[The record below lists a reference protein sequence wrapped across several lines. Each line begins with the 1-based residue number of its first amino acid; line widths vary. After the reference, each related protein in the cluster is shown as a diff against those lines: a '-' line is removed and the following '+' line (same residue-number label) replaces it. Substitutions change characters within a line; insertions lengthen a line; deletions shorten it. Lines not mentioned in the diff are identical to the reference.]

1 METLHPM
8 NRLFLVAIIFCG
20 GISRAGH
27 VVAENYAADIVVYGG
42 TSAAVTAGVQAHK
55 LGKSVIIVS
64 PDKHLG
70 GLTSGGLGW
79 TDAGKKSSVGGLS
92 LEFYQRIRQHY
103 DRPESWRQQTQ
114 KEFRAIK
121 RSKIRNSPT
130 DDAMWIFEPHV
141 AEAVFDQYISENGI
155 NVLRDAWL
163 DRENGVEKNGTQI
176 VAISTLTGDRIE
188 GKVFIDTT
196 YEGDLMA
203 AAGVSFAVGRE
214 SNAIYGERANG
225 VQKDL
230 RQHDHF
236 FTAQISPY
244 KIVGDPTSGLLPR
257 ISPEPIAENGTGDR
271 KIQAYCFRMCLTD
284 ASENRIPFPKP
295 DGYDP
300 AQYELLLRLF
310 ETGWREQFGKFDPAP
325 NRKTDTNNHGP
336 FSTDNIG
343 RNYDYPEARYQRR
356 REIIKEHETYQK
368 GLMYFMA
375 NDPRVPEDVR
385 EPMSKWGL
393 PKDEFTDNGNWSH
406 QLYIREARRMVGQH
420 VMTEHDCLGETDLK
434 DSIGLGSYAMDSHH
448 TQRYVT
454 SDGFVQNEGDAGV
467 HFKRA
472 YPISYRSILPKRNET
487 SNLLVP
493 VALSSS
499 HIAFGSIRMEPVF
512 MILGQSA
519 ATAGAIA
526 VDQSIDLHSVDYRK
540 DLRPALLKAGQI
552 LEVKRKE
559 K

>member
-1 METLHPM
+1 MK
-8 NRLFLVAIIFCG
+8 RLLLLAIVLLGCCCE
-20 GISRAGH
+20 R
-27 VVAENYAADIVVYGG
+27 VEAENYEAEVVVYGG
-42 TSAAVTAGVQAHK
+42 TSSAVMAAVHAAQS
-55 LGKSVIIVS
+55 GKSVIVVS

-79 TDAGKKSSVGGLS
+79 TDGGKQSSVGGLS
-92 LEFYQRIRQHY
+92 LEFYRRIRQHY
-103 DRPESWRQQTQ
+103 DRPEAWRQQTLE
-114 KEFRAIK
+114 EFRAIPK
-121 RSKIRNSPT
+121 SKSRCRAG
-130 DDAMWIFEPHV
+130 DKAMWIFEPHV
-141 AEAVFDQYISENGI
+141 AELVFDQYIAENNI
-155 NVLRDAWL
+155 EVLRDAWL
-163 DRENGVEKNGTQI
+163 DREAGVEKNGTRI
-176 VAISTLTGDRIE
+176 VAIGTLAGDRIA
-188 GKVFIDTT
+188 GKVFIDAT

-214 SNAIYGERANG
+214 SNAVYGETANG
-225 VQKDL
+225 VQKD
-230 RQHDHF
+230 RRDHKHY

-244 KIVGDPTSGLLPR
+244 KIEGDPSSGLLPR
-257 ISPEPIAENGTGDR
+257 VSADAVMANGTGDD

-284 ASENRIPFPKP
+284 SPENRIPFPQP
-295 DGYDP
+295 AGYD
-300 AQYELLLRLF
+300 ASQYELLLRLF
-310 ETGWREQFGKFDPAP
+310 ESGWREHFGKFDPAP

-343 RNYDYPEARYQRR
+343 FNDDYPEASYARR
-356 REIIKEHETYQK
+356 REIIKEHEIYQK

-375 NDPRVPEDVR
+375 NDPRVPSDVR

-406 QLYIREARRMVGQH
+406 QLYIREGRRMIGMH
-420 VMTEHDCLGETDLK
+420 VMTEHDCHSKTKLE

-454 SDGFVQNEGDAGV
+454 PDGFVQNEGDAGV
-467 HFKRA
+467 PIKQPYR
-472 YPISYRSILPKRNET
+472 ISYRSVLPKQEEAT
-487 SNLLVP
+487 NLLVP

-519 ATAGAIA
+519 AAAAVIAIDQSVDVQA
-526 VDQSIDLHSVDYRK
+526 VDYEK
-540 DLRPALLKAGQI
+540 DLRPALLAAGQI
-552 LEVKRKE
+552 LEDKRKS

>member
-1 METLHPM
+1 
-8 NRLFLVAIIFCG
+8 
-20 GISRAGH
+20 
-27 VVAENYAADIVVYGG
+27 
-42 TSAAVTAGVQAHK
+42 
-55 LGKSVIIVS
+55 
-64 PDKHLG
+64 
-70 GLTSGGLGW
+70 
-79 TDAGKKSSVGGLS
+79 
-92 LEFYQRIRQHY
+92 
-103 DRPESWRQQTQ
+103 
-114 KEFRAIK
+114 
-121 RSKIRNSPT
+121 
-130 DDAMWIFEPHV
+130 MWIFEPHV
-141 AEAVFDQYISENGI
+141 AEAVFEQYISENNI
-155 NVLRDAWL
+155 EVLRDAWL
-163 DRENGVEKNGTQI
+163 DRENGIEKDGTRI
-176 VAISTLTGDRIE
+176 VAITTLAGDRIE
-188 GKVFIDTT
+188 GKIFIDTT

-214 SNAIYGERANG
+214 PNATYGERANG

-244 KIVGDPTSGLLPR
+244 KIAGDPTSGLLPR
-257 ISPEPIAENGTGDR
+257 ISPEPIAENGTGDQ

-284 ASENRIPFPKP
+284 APENRIPFPKP
-295 DGYDP
+295 EGYDP
-300 AQYELLLRLF
+300 AEYELLLRLL
-310 ETGWREQFGKFDPAP
+310 ETGWREHFGKFDPAP

-343 RNYDYPEARYQRR
+343 RNYDYPEASYERR
-356 REIIKEHETYQK
+356 REIIKDHETYQK
-368 GLMYFMA
+368 GLMYFLA
-375 NDPRVPEDVR
+375 NDPRVPSDVR

-406 QLYIREARRMVGQH
+406 QLYIREGRRMVGEH

-454 SDGFVQNEGDAGV
+454 SEGFVQNEGDAGV
-467 HFKRA
+467 PIKQP
-472 YPISYRSILPKRNET
+472 YPISYRAILPKRKET
-487 SNLLVP
+487 TNLLVP

-526 VDQSIDLHSVDYRK
+526 IDQSVDVQSVDYQN
-540 DLRPALLKAGQI
+540 DLGPALLKAGQI
-552 LEVKRKE
+552 LEVKRK
-559 K
+559 KK

>member
-1 METLHPM
+1 MIRL
-8 NRLFLVAIIFCG
+8 LFLIAT
-20 GISRAGH
+20 ISLSCSGRVKAD
-27 VVAENYAADIVVYGG
+27 NYTADIVIYGG
-42 TSAAVTAGVQAHK
+42 TSAAVTAAVQAHQ

-64 PDKHLG
+64 PDTHLG

-103 DRPESWRQQTQ
+103 DQPEAWRQQSLE
-114 KEFRAIK
+114 EFRAIG
-121 RSKIRNSPT
+121 RSKSRNSPK

-141 AEAVFDQYISENGI
+141 AEAVFEQYISENNI
-155 NVLRDAWL
+155 EVLRDAWL
-163 DRENGVEKNGTQI
+163 DREYGIEKDGARI
-176 VAISTLTGDRIE
+176 VAITTLAGDRIE
-188 GKVFIDTT
+188 GKIFIDAT

-214 SNAIYGERANG
+214 PNATYGERANG

-244 KIVGDPTSGLLPR
+244 KIEGDPTSGLLPR
-257 ISPEPIAENGTGDR
+257 ISPEPIAQNGTGDKR
-271 KIQAYCFRMCLTD
+271 IQAYCFRMCLTD
-284 ASENRIPFPKP
+284 APENRIPFEKP
-295 DGYDP
+295 EGYDP
-300 AQYELLLRLF
+300 TQYELMLPLL
-310 ETGWREQFGKFDPAP
+310 ETGWREHFGKFDPAP

-343 RNYDYPEARYQRR
+343 FNYDYPEANYERR
-356 REIIKEHETYQK
+356 REIIKDHETYQK
-368 GLMYFMA
+368 GLMYFLA
-375 NDPRVPEDVR
+375 NDPRVPSDVR

-406 QLYIREARRMVGQH
+406 QLYIREGRRMVGEH

-467 HFKRA
+467 PIKQP
-472 YPISYRSILPKRNET
+472 YPISYRAILPKRQET
-487 SNLLVP
+487 TNLLVP

-526 VDQSIDLHSVDYRK
+526 IDHSVEVQSVDYQN
-540 DLRPALLKAGQI
+540 DLRPALLEAGQI
-552 LEVKRKE
+552 LEVKPKKR
-559 K
+559 

>member
-1 METLHPM
+1 MI
-8 NRLFLVAIIFCG
+8 RLFFLTLTIVVFCSG
-20 GISRAGH
+20 RIE
-27 VVAENYAADIVVYGG
+27 AENYSADIVVYGG
-42 TSAAVTAGVQAHK
+42 TSAAVTAAVQAHK

-64 PDKHLG
+64 PDAHLG

-103 DRPESWRQQTQ
+103 DQPEAWRQQTLE
-114 KEFRAIK
+114 EFRGIA
-121 RSKIRNSPT
+121 RSKSRNSPK

-141 AEAVFDQYISENGI
+141 AEAVFEQYISENNI
-155 NVLRDAWL
+155 DVLRDAWL
-163 DRENGVEKNGTQI
+163 DRESGVEKNGTRI
-176 VAISTLTGDRIE
+176 VALTTLGGDRIE

-214 SNAIYGERANG
+214 SNATYGERANG

-244 KIVGDPTSGLLPR
+244 KIEGDPTSGLLPR
-257 ISPEPIAENGTGDR
+257 ISPEPIAQNGTGDQ

-295 DGYDP
+295 EGYDP
-300 AQYELLLRLF
+300 AQYELLLRLL
-310 ETGWREQFGKFDPAP
+310 ETGWREHFGKFDPAP

-343 RNYDYPEARYQRR
+343 FNYDYPEASYDRR
-356 REIIKEHETYQK
+356 REIIKDHETYQK
-368 GLMYFMA
+368 GLMYFLA
-375 NDPRVPEDVR
+375 NDPRVPDDVR
-385 EPMSKWGL
+385 EPMAKWGL
-393 PKDEFTDNGNWSH
+393 PKDEFTDNSNWSH
-406 QLYIREARRMVGQH
+406 QLYIREGRRMVGEH

-454 SDGFVQNEGDAGV
+454 SEGFVQNEGDAGV
-467 HFKRA
+467 PIKRP
-472 YPISYRSILPKRNET
+472 YPISYRAILPKRKET
-487 SNLLVP
+487 TNLLVP

-526 VDQSIDLHSVDYRK
+526 IDQSVDVQSVDYQN
-540 DLRPALLKAGQI
+540 DLRPALLKARQI
-552 LEVKRKE
+552 LEVKRK
-559 K
+559 KK

>member
-1 METLHPM
+1 MIRL
-8 NRLFLVAIIFCG
+8 LFLIAT
-20 GISRAGH
+20 ISLSCSGRVKAD
-27 VVAENYAADIVVYGG
+27 NYTADIVIYGG
-42 TSAAVTAGVQAHK
+42 TSAAVTAAVQAHQ

-64 PDKHLG
+64 PDTHLG

-79 TDAGKKSSVGGLS
+79 TDAGKKSSIGGLS

-103 DRPESWRQQTQ
+103 DQPEAWRQQSLE
-114 KEFRAIK
+114 EFRAIG
-121 RSKIRNSPT
+121 RSKSRNSPK

-141 AEAVFDQYISENGI
+141 AEAVFEQYISENNI
-155 NVLRDAWL
+155 EVLRDAWL
-163 DRENGVEKNGTQI
+163 DREYGIEKDGARI
-176 VAISTLTGDRIE
+176 VAITTLAGDRIE
-188 GKVFIDTT
+188 GKIFIDAT

-214 SNAIYGERANG
+214 PNATYGERANG

-244 KIVGDPTSGLLPR
+244 KIEGDPTSGLLPR
-257 ISPEPIAENGTGDR
+257 ISPEPIAQNGTGDKR
-271 KIQAYCFRMCLTD
+271 IQAYCFRMCLTD
-284 ASENRIPFPKP
+284 APENRIPFEKP
-295 DGYDP
+295 EGYDP
-300 AQYELLLRLF
+300 TQYELMLRLL
-310 ETGWREQFGKFDPAP
+310 ETGWREHFGKFDPAP

-343 RNYDYPEARYQRR
+343 FNYDYPEANYERR
-356 REIIKEHETYQK
+356 REIIKDHETYQK
-368 GLMYFMA
+368 GLMYFLA
-375 NDPRVPEDVR
+375 NDPRVPSDVR

-406 QLYIREARRMVGQH
+406 QLYIREGRRMVGEH

-454 SDGFVQNEGDAGV
+454 SEGFVQNEGDAGV
-467 HFKRA
+467 PIKRP
-472 YPISYRSILPKRNET
+472 YPISYQAILPKRTET
-487 SNLLVP
+487 TNLLVP

-526 VDQSIDLHSVDYRK
+526 IDQSVDVQSVDYQQ

-552 LEVKRKE
+552 LEVKRK
-559 K
+559 KK